1 MTPQTSDWQALT
13 GRVDKLE
20 KQNRRLKQA
29 GAVALIIAAAVVLM
43 GQASPPRTVEANEF
57 VLKDSSGTVR
67 GRFST
72 YGQNTM
78 LRLFDANGKSRL
90 WLHVGGLV
98 LWDNE
103 GKTRAALSMNEE
115 ETILDL
121 VGTNGSGAHLG
132 MDVDGPGLI
141 LSDKD
146 NKVLWRAP

>member
-1 MTPQTSDWQALT
+1 MSSPTPDWTAVVARLE
-13 GRVDKLE
+13 KLE
-20 KQNRRLKQA
+20 RQNRRMKQA
-29 GAVALIIAAAVVLM
+29 GAVALILAAAVLLM
-43 GQASPPRTVEANEF
+43 GQAPATRTVEANEF

-72 YGQNTM
+72 YEQNTH
-78 LRLFDANGKSRL
+78 LWLYDANGKSRM

-98 LWDNE
+98 LWDND

-132 MDVDGPGLI
+132 IDVDGPGLI

-146 NKVLWRAP
+146 NKVLWKAP